1 MHDPSGLVPASS
13 PSAQCGSP
21 VVTRLRTVTALSGRA
36 PERRS
41 RSADTAARA
50 PYVRFVELHDDD
62 IPGQQTPMQHAV
74 FTRSLITGSVAV
86 VFGLVLI
93 IVGLVHRDNVVVPV
107 LAVIGGALVLGYDFT
122 SARRRKRD
130 LEGPDA

>member
-1 MHDPSGLVPASS
+1 MVPA
-13 PSAQCGSP
+13 
-21 VVTRLRTVTALSGRA
+21 LSDLA

-41 RSADTAARA
+41 RSADTAACA
-50 PYVRFVELHDDD
+50 PYVRLVELHNDD
-62 IPGQQTPMQHAV
+62 IRGEQTPMRRAI

-86 VFGLVLI
+86 VLGLVLI
-93 IVGLVHRDNVVVPV
+93 IVGVVHRDNVVVPV